1 MKKIIIALAL
11 GTMFVNLYGQDTLKP
26 ISGLG
31 LYHIGM
37 SLSEFKQIQ
46 INNEGNLRIK
56 DESGLTK
63 QDFLTYS
70 FNYSPLDSVKHW
82 SFIQITLNKDFK
94 ITADVYFYHDTLFL
108 ISQNLGRSSTLG
120 KLINYR
126 YGGNYNFQ
134 LIKARCEVLR
144 TPEKVEYTYNTINDN
159 VKLTRYVEYVEYN
172 TRGSFKIENSHLYTS
187 FPLIVS
193 ETIKLFDVN
202 IVKMLDNNVKEYR
215 QNERR
220 KEEDKYKNAQ
230 F

>member
-1 MKKIIIALAL
+1 MKKIIIALVL

-56 DESGLTK
+56 DESGLIKNFTF
-63 QDFLTYS
+63 QDW

-82 SFIQITLNKDFK
+82 SYIQITLNEDFK
-94 ITADVYFYHDTLFL
+94 IFSADVYFYHDTLFL
-108 ISQNLGRSSTLG
+108 IREKNDFHALDLG

-126 YGGNYNFQ
+126 YGSNYDFE
-134 LIKARCEVLR
+134 LIEDGSEVLR
-144 TPEKVEYTYNTINDN
+144 TPERVEYTYNTINDN
-159 VKLTRYVEYVEYN
+159 VKLIRYVEYN
-172 TRGSFKIENSHLYTS
+172 TRGSFKIENSHLYTRY
-187 FPLIVS
+187 PKIVY
-193 ETIKLFDVN
+193 ETIQLININ

-215 QNERR
+215 ENEIKKR
-220 KEEDKYKNAQ
+220 EDKYKNAQ